1 MSISVSSQRVA
12 AASLYT
18 NGDKTIIDQ
27 IKVIKSERLK
37 TIETEVDGLF
47 DYYVSDFMRDFISK
61 LGIHTSV
68 HSFVAHPHPVSKMF
82 ENYIL
87 YKCISSYIGNSNLF
101 ISCKEAKIKRFKFG
115 RNGLEAKN
123 TRYNRLIH
131 SKDHFRYE
139 WCTRNKN
146 LEYIPEVREG
156 TKTCDTVVIHDEVQY
171 WSLADLQNFLGN
183 VEDHTNVLYSVV
195 YPVEITTG
203 INFSLF
209 PEAYEFEVH
218 DGYFIWYP
226 DGKAEGA
233 YKQPIN
239 PWLLTT
245 SKTEDVRY
253 RTWTITKLQTVGAHH
268 LFSCTPGSTIT
279 EDSYTYDQF
288 TLINPYNCFAGRV
301 HGRQTVR
308 LRARMIKPVL
318 LYLMALRKP
327 DCGSA
332 VAKIRM
338 LSHDEESCEEAVF
351 VAELAK
357 LISDLSLYN
366 SMGAFNAWE
375 AVKKVFHRAMG
386 PWWTY
391 LVNRRLFNEDSMYE
405 FIANCDSAVI
415 TVPRIY
421 RGRVEVRTTLSAPL
435 HHHWHEDDEI
445 FSQLYLSELA
455 RKDRCPEA
463 YSIPVQE
470 LVGARV
476 AVPLTCIQRSHELI
490 REQMVVQEVE
500 LNVLHVVTT
509 FVKFLVVSKKCVIRI
524 SAFRYMETK
533 LLTEY
538 ASVEESL
545 ANGWMSD
552 ERAMEILFGVVEV
565 PVPCAQATEA
575 QTEKT
580 DPTVGPAI
588 HGKINEDARRKAESF
603 LSQVKYPDKLKGRV
617 CAFYSKYSTG
627 YTYTGGSH
635 ISQGMP
641 ESLVELRR
649 ALGLGEEYDH
659 CLVQRYEKGSSIPFH
674 ADDEKCYLPGASV
687 LTLNMHG
694 TAEFMLREN
703 GKDEVHTVTLNDGD
717 VLTMPEGVQER
728 FKHSVRVLD
737 EGRVSL
743 TFRNKTVDYTNS
755 DAVSDYEEDTP
766 DVDDGLKSIRANKAN
781 LCTLQCIADH
791 IKLDVPIL
799 VARLNASN
807 PEYISELSKGGPT
820 LPTFIN
826 LCAKMDIPLQISG
839 AHGGLQTR
847 GNFKKLCVFM
857 GDDHVEAVEETVGR
871 NHPYEAFSLH
881 PNAGRGTFYP
891 NREYAE
897 KLSES
902 MFEGHTGILLN
913 KFKRGKSIIRE
924 VRKEIKFVS
933 FFGFAGSGKSYYP
946 QTVLQHTFG
955 IRALVISP
963 RKALAADWS
972 SKIGSRAKV
981 VTFEKAVVEEEV
993 FDCIVVDELGLYPPG
1008 YLDLICMLHEPSTL
1022 VLLGDPLQGT
1032 YYNKD
1037 DRIKLATVSN
1047 NVFSRLGG
1055 SLPYLMYS
1063 HRLSKS
1069 NRTFDIETHGNLD
1082 SAGTQRIRKLDTKL
1096 PTIYA
1101 ARTTKENA
1109 EGTAYTVSETQG
1121 LSFKDVQ
1128 VLVDKDWAL
1137 KEDGDV
1143 IVAFTRARGTTR
1155 YMCSDND
1162 MDMLKLRAKS
1172 EVLRSILRTGKVGK
1186 DIILNSLRKE
1196 MPNAEPVFTEARLAN
1211 TEEYEEKLM
1220 GDPYLKGMLRL
1231 LQEEE
1236 CEEEEYEEPK
1246 APEPVKTHLFLS
1258 EGVNEMA
1265 PFIFVSPQG
1274 SRVKLGDRFNR
1285 EQRTSAGL
1293 TAQID
1298 EMGFAGQNENPCT
1311 HKALYLH
1318 HKMDDAATFMLSV
1331 KKRLR
1336 FRDPEKNRAKYEKH
1350 KGIGKQMFDVLKKTY
1365 HWTSI
1370 DSLSP
1375 LDKAEADFMKKRL
1388 NKSAAL
1394 LERHNIRSDPD
1405 WPSNII
1411 KIFLKQQVCTKL
1423 EKRGVDAKAGQTI
1436 ACFSHAVL
1444 CKFGPIMRQTER
1456 KLRELLPPNVMVY
1469 SQKNYSDLDI
1479 WAKTYVDT
1487 MVGTDSDY
1495 EAFDRSQDE
1504 KILDLEVEVLKF
1516 FLWPEEL
1523 IREYVELKLQ
1533 MSCSMGNLAIMRFS
1547 GEFGTFFFN
1556 TMCNMVF
1563 TCMRYYVTDKT
1574 RLCFA
1579 GDDMYAPGVLEI
1591 RNDYEHIL
1599 NELSL
1604 KAKVQVGDR
1613 PLFCGWR
1620 MSPYGIVKEPNLVLD
1635 RWKIAQGNG
1644 SLHDCMVN
1652 YAIEAS
1658 YGYRLSEYLYDMN
1671 IDIDAQQELTR
1682 QIVLVKHK
1690 LPPKVASI
1698 FSDDANESWSD
1709 GDDDFLIRLSEP
1721 HLRVGMF

>member
-37 TIETEVDGLF
+37 KIEVEVDGLF
-47 DYYVSDFMRDFISK
+47 DYYISDFMRDFISK

-87 YKCISSYIGNSNLF
+87 YRCISSYIGNNNLF
-101 ISCKEAKIKRFKFG
+101 ISCKEAKVKRFKFG

-183 VEDHTNVLYSVV
+183 VEDDTNVLYSVV
-195 YPVEITTG
+195 YPAEITTG
-203 INFSLF
+203 ITFSLF

-308 LRARMIKPVL
+308 LRARMVKPVL

-391 LVNRRLFNEDSMYE
+391 IVNRRLFNEDSMHE

-421 RGRVEVRTTLSAPL
+421 RARVEVQKTLTAPL
-435 HHHWHEDDEI
+435 GHHWHEDEEV
-445 FSQLYLSELA
+445 FGLLYLSELA
-455 RKDRCPEA
+455 KHDRRPES
-463 YSIPVQE
+463 YSIPAGE
-470 LVGARV
+470 LQDRRV
-476 AVPLTCIQRSHELI
+476 VAPITRILRSHELV
-490 REQMVVQEVE
+490 REQMSVQEVE
-500 LNVLHVVTT
+500 LNTLHIVATPSNLQKVL
-509 FVKFLVVSKKCVIRI
+509 KKCVIRL
-524 SAFRYMETK
+524 SAFRFMETR

-538 ASVEESL
+538 NSVEESL
-545 ANGWMSD
+545 CNGWMTD

-565 PVPCAQATEA
+565 PTVQ
-575 QTEKT
+575 EKVSEVEMPAA
-580 DPTVGPAI
+580 DRTVGPATCS
-588 HGKINEDARRKAESF
+588 KITEATREKAEVF
-603 LSQVKYPDKLKGRV
+603 LKQVKYLDKLKGRV

-649 ALGLGEEYDH
+649 YMGLGEEYDH
-659 CLVQRYEKGSSIPFH
+659 CLVQKYEKDGAIPFH
-674 ADDEKCYLPGASV
+674 ADDEKCYLPGSCV
-687 LTLNMHG
+687 VTLNMHG
-694 TAEFMLREN
+694 TAEFMLKEN
-703 GKDEVHTVTLNDGD
+703 GEEEIHRVNLEDGD
-717 VLTMPEGVQER
+717 VLVMPEGVQENY
-728 FKHSVRVLD
+728 KHSVLVKT
-737 EGRVSL
+737 EGRISL
-743 TFRNKTVDYTNS
+743 TFRNKTADYMNS
-755 DAVSDYEEDTP
+755 DAVSDYEEDAP
-766 DVDDGLKSIRANKAN
+766 DVDDGLKSIQANKAN

-791 IKLDVPIL
+791 IKLDLPIL
-799 VARLNASN
+799 VARLNATN

-839 AHGGLQTR
+839 VHGGLQTK

-857 GDDHVEAVEETVGR
+857 GDDHVERVEETVGR
-871 NHPYEAFSLH
+871 NNAYEAFSLH
-881 PNAGRGTFYP
+881 PNSGRGTFYP
-891 NREYAE
+891 NRDYAE

-913 KFKRGKSIIRE
+913 KFKRGKSIIKDA
-924 VRKEIKFVS
+924 RKEIKFVS

-972 SKIGSRAKV
+972 SKVGSRAKV

-993 FDCIVVDELGLYPPG
+993 FSCIVVDELGLYPPG
-1008 YLDLICMLHEPSTL
+1008 YLDLICLLHEPSTL

-1047 NVFSRLGG
+1047 NVFARLEG

-1069 NRTFDIETHGNLD
+1069 NRTFDIDTHGNLE
-1082 SAGTQRIRKLDTKL
+1082 SAGTQRVRKLDAKL

-1101 ARTTKENA
+1101 ARATKESA

-1128 VLVDKDWAL
+1128 VLIDKDWAL

-1143 IVAFTRARGTTR
+1143 IVAFTRARGTTK
-1155 YMCSDND
+1155 YMCSDSD
-1162 MDMLKLRAKS
+1162 MDMLKVRAKS
-1172 EVLRSILRTGKVGK
+1172 EVLRSILRVGKVGR
-1186 DIILNSLRKE
+1186 DTILNSLRKE
-1196 MPNAEPVFTEARLAN
+1196 MPNAEPIFTEARLAN

-1220 GDPYLKGMLRL
+1220 GDPYLKGMLKL

-1236 CEEEEYEEPK
+1236 IEEEECEEPK
-1246 APEPVKTHLFLS
+1246 APEPMKTHLFLS

-1265 PFIFVSPQG
+1265 PFMFVNQSGQ
-1274 SRVKLGDRFNR
+1274 RVKLGDRFNR
-1285 EQRTSAGL
+1285 EQKTTAGL

-1318 HKMDDAATFMLSV
+1318 HKMNDAATFMLSV
-1331 KKRLR
+1331 RKRLR
-1336 FRDPEKNRAKYEKH
+1336 FRDPEKNRARYEKH
-1350 KGIGKQMFDVLKKTY
+1350 KGIGRQMFDVLKKTY

-1370 DSLSP
+1370 DSLPS
-1375 LDKAEADFMKKRL
+1375 LEKAEADFMKKRL

-1469 SQKNYSDLDI
+1469 SQKNYSDLDV

-1563 TCMRYYVTDKT
+1563 TCMRYNVTDKT

-1579 GDDMYAPGVLEI
+1579 GDDMYAPGVLEV
-1591 RNDYEHIL
+1591 RTDYEHIL
-1599 NELSL
+1599 DELSL

-1635 RWKIAQGNG
+1635 RWKIAKGNG

-1658 YGYRLSEYLYDMN
+1658 YGYRLSEHLYDIN

-1682 QIVLVKHK
+1682 QIVLVKDK
-1690 LPPKVASI
+1690 LPPKVSSI

-1709 GDDDFLIRLSEP
+1709 GDDEFLIKLSEP
-1721 HLRVGMF
+1721 QLKMELF

>member
-183 VEDHTNVLYSVV
+183 VEDHTNVIYSVV

-253 RTWTITKLQTVGAHH
+253 RTWTITKLQTVGSHH

-301 HGRQTVR
+301 HGRHTVR

-338 LSHDEESCEEAVF
+338 LSHDEESCEEAIF

-476 AVPLTCIQRSHELI
+476 AVPLTSIQRSHELI

-545 ANGWMSD
+545 ANGWMTD
-552 ERAMEILFGVVEV
+552 ERAMEILFGVVDV

-603 LSQVKYPDKLKGRV
+603 LSEVKYPDKLKGRV

-1101 ARTTKENA
+1101 ARATKEKA

-1265 PFIFVSPQG
+1265 PFIFVNPQG
-1274 SRVKLGDRFNR
+1274 SKVKLGDRFNR

-1504 KILDLEVEVLKF
+1504 KILDLEVEVLRF